1 MVDFNTKKFFYSL
14 YYGIYSLNNGYKT
27 STHIIP
33 LLITLNV
40 YPILKFFIGSF
51 EGAMMMSIGVDVV
64 ASTIML
70 IIAVCKEDE
79 IIEYCEQR
87 PADYAMYAW
96 AYIIISV
103 LVVILTRV
111 M

>member
-1 MVDFNTKKFFYSL
+1 MKKFLYSL

-40 YPILKFFIGSF
+40 YPILKLFIGSF
-51 EGAMMMSIGVDVV
+51 DGAMMMSLGVYVV
-64 ASTIML
+64 AFIIMW
-70 IIAVCKEDE
+70 IIADYKEDE
-79 IIEYCEQR
+79 RREYCEQR

-103 LVVILTRV
+103 IVVILTSV
-111 M
+111 I

>member
-1 MVDFNTKKFFYSL
+1 MLKKFFYSL

-64 ASTIML
+64 ASTIMS
-70 IIAVCKEDE
+70 IIAEYKEDE

-103 LVVILTRV
+103 LIVILL
-111 M
+111 

>member
-1 MVDFNTKKFFYSL
+1 MEDFNMKKFFYSL

-51 EGAMMMSIGVDVV
+51 DGAMTMSIGVYVV

-70 IIAVCKEDE
+70 IIAEYKEDE

-96 AYIIISV
+96 GYIIISV
-103 LVVILTRV
+103 LIVVLT
-111 M
+111 

>member
-1 MVDFNTKKFFYSL
+1 MEGFNMKKFLYSL

-51 EGAMMMSIGVDVV
+51 NYAMLMSIGVDAV
-64 ASTIML
+64 ASIIMS
-70 IIAVCKEDE
+70 IIAEYKEDE

-103 LVVILTRV
+103 LIVVLS
-111 M
+111 

>member
-1 MVDFNTKKFFYSL
+1 MEDFNMKKFFYSL

-64 ASTIML
+64 ASTIMS
-70 IIAVCKEDE
+70 IIAEYKEDE
-79 IIEYCEQR
+79 IIEYCEKR

-96 AYIIISV
+96 GYILISV
-103 LVVILTRV
+103 LIVILL
-111 M
+111 

>member
-1 MVDFNTKKFFYSL
+1 MRQMKKFLYSL

-51 EGAMMMSIGVDVV
+51 NYAMLMSIGVYVV
-64 ASTIML
+64 ASIIML
-70 IIAVCKEDE
+70 IIAEYKEDE

-96 AYIIISV
+96 GYIAVSILIVV
-103 LVVILTRV
+103 LTSIL
-111 M
+111 

>member
-1 MVDFNTKKFFYSL
+1 MKKFFYSL

-40 YPILKFFIGSF
+40 YPILKFFIGSDR
-51 EGAMMMSIGVDVV
+51 AIMMSIGVYVV

-103 LVVILTRV
+103 LIVILL
-111 M
+111 

>member
-1 MVDFNTKKFFYSL
+1 MKKFFYSL

-51 EGAMMMSIGVDVV
+51 EGAMTMSIGVDVV
-64 ASTIML
+64 ASTIMS
-70 IIAVCKEDE
+70 IIAEYKEDE

-96 AYIIISV
+96 GYILISI
-103 LVVILTRV
+103 LIVILSNMV
-111 M
+111 L

>member
-1 MVDFNTKKFFYSL
+1 MLKKFFYSL

-33 LLITLNV
+33 LLIMLNV
-40 YPILKFFIGSF
+40 YPILKFFIGSDR
-51 EGAMMMSIGVDVV
+51 AIMMSIGVYVV
-64 ASTIML
+64 AFIVMW
-70 IIAVCKEDE
+70 IIADYKENE
-79 IIEYCEQR
+79 IIEYCEKR

-103 LVVILTRV
+103 LVVILPSV
-111 M
+111 I

>member
-1 MVDFNTKKFFYSL
+1 MLKKFFYSL

-51 EGAMMMSIGVDVV
+51 EGAMIMSIGVDVV
-64 ASTIML
+64 ASTIMS
-70 IIAVCKEDE
+70 IIAEYKEDE

-103 LVVILTRV
+103 LIVILL
-111 M
+111 

>member
-1 MVDFNTKKFFYSL
+1 MEDFNMKKFLYSL

-64 ASTIML
+64 ASTIMS
-70 IIAVCKEDE
+70 IIAEYKEDE

-96 AYIIISV
+96 GYILISV
-103 LVVILTRV
+103 LIVVLS
-111 M
+111 

>member
-1 MVDFNTKKFFYSL
+1 MKKFFYSL

-51 EGAMMMSIGVDVV
+51 EGAMIMSIGVYVV
-64 ASTIML
+64 AFVIMW
-70 IIAVCKEDE
+70 IVADYKEDV
-79 IIEYCEQR
+79 IIEYCEKR

-103 LVVILTRV
+103 LIVVLS
-111 M
+111 

>member
-1 MVDFNTKKFFYSL
+1 MVDFNMKKFLYSL

-64 ASTIML
+64 ASTIMS
-70 IIAVCKEDE
+70 IIAEYKEDE

-87 PADYAMYAW
+87 PADYAMYDGH
-96 AYIIISV
+96 IS
-103 LVVILTRV
+103 
-111 M
+111 

>member
-1 MVDFNTKKFFYSL
+1 MKKFFYSL

-40 YPILKFFIGSF
+40 YPILKFFIGSDR
-51 EGAMMMSIGVDVV
+51 AIMMSIGVYVV
-64 ASTIML
+64 ASTIMS
-70 IIAVCKEDE
+70 IIAEYKEDE

-103 LVVILTRV
+103 MFVILS
-111 M
+111 

>member
-1 MVDFNTKKFFYSL
+1 MLKKFFYSL

-51 EGAMMMSIGVDVV
+51 DGAMTMSIGVYAV
-64 ASTIML
+64 AFVIMG
-70 IIAVCKEDE
+70 IIALYKEDE
-79 IIEYCEQR
+79 IIEYCEKR

-103 LVVILTRV
+103 LVVILPSV
-111 M
+111 I

>member
-1 MVDFNTKKFFYSL
+1 MEDFNIKKFLYSL

-51 EGAMMMSIGVDVV
+51 DGAMTMSIGVYVV
-64 ASTIML
+64 AFVIMW
-70 IIAVCKEDE
+70 IVADYKEEE
-79 IIEYCEQR
+79 IIEYCKKR
-87 PADYAMYAW
+87 PAAYAMYAW
-96 AYIIISV
+96 GYILISI
-103 LVVILTRV
+103 LIVVIS
-111 M
+111 

>member
-1 MVDFNTKKFFYSL
+1 MEDFNMKKFFYSL

-51 EGAMMMSIGVDVV
+51 DGAMMMSIGVDVV
-64 ASTIML
+64 ASIIML
-70 IIAVCKEDE
+70 IIAEYKEDE

-103 LVVILTRV
+103 LIVVFS
-111 M
+111 

>member
-1 MVDFNTKKFFYSL
+1 MKKFFYSL

-40 YPILKFFIGSF
+40 YPILKFFIGSDR
-51 EGAMMMSIGVDVV
+51 AIMMSIGVYVV
-64 ASTIML
+64 ASTIMS
-70 IIAVCKEDE
+70 IIAEYKEDE

-96 AYIIISV
+96 GYILISV
-103 LVVILTRV
+103 LIVVLS
-111 M
+111 

>member
-1 MVDFNTKKFFYSL
+1 MKKFFYSL

-40 YPILKFFIGSF
+40 YPILKFFIGSVD
-51 EGAMMMSIGVDVV
+51 GAMTMSIGVYAV
-64 ASTIML
+64 AFVIMG
-70 IIAVCKEDE
+70 IIALYKEDE

-96 AYIIISV
+96 AYIIIIV
-103 LVVILTRV
+103 LIVVLS
-111 M
+111 